1 MEGMREQQMT
11 MTKELVRQVKVSM
24 LNYKIKDCS
33 INDKI
38 TYLPLM

>member
-1 MEGMREQQMT
+1 MEGMREQQ

-24 LNYKIKDCS
+24 LNYKLKNCS

-38 TYLPLM
+38 TYLPLL